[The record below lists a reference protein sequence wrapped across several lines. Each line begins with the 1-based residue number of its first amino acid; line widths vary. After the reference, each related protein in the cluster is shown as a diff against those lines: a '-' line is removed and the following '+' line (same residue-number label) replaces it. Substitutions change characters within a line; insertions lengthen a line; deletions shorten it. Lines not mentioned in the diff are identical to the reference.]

1 MILYHTIRISKE
13 HDNASGSSDGDDL
26 MMLDTTLRYS
36 NIAIEHGRFI
46 DEEMFYIFYI
56 LNMLVFITQLVYW
69 RV

>member
-13 HDNASGSSDGDDL
+13 HDNASDSSDGDDL

-46 DEEMFYIFYI
+46 DE
-56 LNMLVFITQLVYW
+56 
-69 RV
+69 